1 MSFQPSLEVSSSHPV
16 HAHCCPCPHHEHG
29 EGGISRRAFLGGA
42 AATSAALSGLTWTS
56 LAEAADGDDDDP
68 PPAPPRKTLKV
79 KPILIYNTATPRL
92 QTSWRHWGGIENEE
106 QAQEEVA
113 RIQQELK
120 KLQATADFPVEFLP
134 LAAVKSARDLAAHP
148 DLESADTLL
157 VYAAGGG
164 TGDYTAISSLGK
176 NTIIFVRYK
185 SGPVYLWYEIISPRF
200 LRQHTDQVVVQGIDN
215 QDVVVDSQ
223 DEILWRLRSLGGL
236 KNTVGSRI
244 VAIGGLSGWSQ
255 PKNVM
260 EQLVQDR
267 WKLDVQSVSYDDLAK
282 LIRDARADEKLIAR
296 SRARAAKYL
305 KLPNTVLETEMSYL
319 ENGFVLDEIFRRL
332 MREAECSSI
341 TVNHCMGTI
350 MPVSETTA
358 CLTLTLLNDDGYLAF
373 CESDFVVIPA
383 GILLGNICGH
393 PVFLCNPCFP
403 HENIITL
410 AHCTAPRKMDGKTLE
425 PTRILTHFESD
436 YGVAPKIDMREGQIL
451 TGILA
456 DFRAER
462 YAGLLGEIVANPF
475 LPICRTQ
482 IDIRYGCDSQVLAD
496 QLRGFHWMTCYG
508 DYLREVGYALK
519 RIPIGWEVL
528 G

>member
-1 MSFQPSLEVSSSHPV
+1 MSFQPFFEVSSSQPI
-16 HAHCCPCPHHEHG
+16 HAHCCPCPHHDHDAA
-29 EGGISRRAFLGGA
+29 GITRRTFLGGA

-56 LAEAADGDDDDP
+56 LAEAADDADP

-79 KPILIYNTATPRL
+79 KPILIYNTATPRP

-134 LAAVKSARDLAAHP
+134 LAAVKSARDLAAHQ

-164 TGDYTAISSLGK
+164 TGDYAAIGSLGK

-200 LRQHTDQVVVQGIDN
+200 LRQHTDEVVVQGIGN

-244 VAIGGLSGWSQ
+244 IAIGGLSGWSQ

-373 CESDFVVIPA
+373 CESDFVVVPA

-425 PTRILTHFESD
+425 PTRIMTHFESD

-451 TGILA
+451 TSILA

-496 QLRGFHWMTCYG
+496 RLRGFHWMTCYG

-528 G
+528 A